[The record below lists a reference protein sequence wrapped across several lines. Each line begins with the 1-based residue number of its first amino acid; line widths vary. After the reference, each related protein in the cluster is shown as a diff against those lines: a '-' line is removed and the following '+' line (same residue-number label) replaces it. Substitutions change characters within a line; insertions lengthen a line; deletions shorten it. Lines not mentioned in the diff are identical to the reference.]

1 MEATITIK
9 RLYLWA
15 AGLILLSFIAIFVAI
30 VFIQYKQLANSRAT
44 IKETLSEA
52 SKYQDEAHQLYLLA
66 QKQKASADSLRQ
78 KNDSLAIQILL
89 SKDRIK
95 TIYKNHEKDGNN
107 YLALPPDER
116 LRIFAGFVGE

>member
-15 AGLILLSFIAIFVAI
+15 AGLITLLFIAIFVAV
-30 VFIQYKQLANSRAT
+30 VFIQYKQLVNSKNA

-52 SKYQDEAHQLYLLA
+52 NMYQLEAQQFRASA
-66 QKQKASADSLRQ
+66 QKYRDSIDSLRQ

-95 TIYKNHEKDGNN
+95 TIYKNHEKNGKN
-107 YLALPPDER
+107 YFALPPDER